1 MKPVIETHDLCK
13 SYNGRTVVDH
23 LNLTVPQGCV
33 YGFLGP
39 NGAGKSTSMKMLLGL
54 VHPTGGS
61 VELLGHTMNETN
73 RIPLLRQTGS
83 LIESPSGYLHLTA
96 RENLAIVAD
105 LKGVAHKDID
115 RVLEIVHLTADANR
129 KVGQYSLGMKQRLG
143 IAMALLGS
151 PKLLI
156 LDEPTNGLDPA
167 GIQEMR
173 SLISSMPETTG
184 ATVLISSHLLGEI
197 EQMVTQVGILNHGRL
212 LFEGSLQQLQKHS
225 RGGILL
231 RVLDVPKK
239 HCGAE
244 PTGHPGGDTGT
255 APGCAG
261 TACPAGRST
270 GGTGEHTGRKR
281 CRCGRADRPDKE
293 SGRDLP
299 QPDPEQRGGGLR
311 CCVPFMLN
319 FRRRTGGTI
328 CCSACWCPSS

>member
-61 VELLGHTMNETN
+61 VELLGHTMSETN

-143 IAMALLGS
+143 LAGALLGR
-151 PKLLI
+151 PPILI

-167 GIQEMR
+167 GIHEIR
-173 SLISSMPETTG
+173 NLIKSLPMLYQC
-184 ATVLISSHLLGEI
+184 TVLVSSHMLGEI
-197 EQMVTQVGILNHGRL
+197 ELIAGDVGIINHGRL
-212 LFEGSLQQLQKHS
+212 LFEGSLDSL
-225 RGGILL
+225 RGNARRMGYAADNLEEMFL
-231 RVLDVPKK
+231 SMVREDD
-239 HCGAE
+239 A
-244 PTGHPGGDTGT
+244 
-255 APGCAG
+255 A
-261 TACPAGRST
+261 
-270 GGTGEHTGRKR
+270 RKR
-281 CRCGRADRPDKE
+281 RA
-293 SGRDLP
+293 
-299 QPDPEQRGGGLR
+299 QP
-311 CCVPFMLN
+311 
-319 FRRRTGGTI
+319 
-328 CCSACWCPSS
+328 

>member
-1 MKPVIETHDLCK
+1 
-13 SYNGRTVVDH
+13 
-23 LNLTVPQGCV
+23 
-33 YGFLGP
+33 
-39 NGAGKSTSMKMLLGL
+39 MKMLLGL

-61 VELLGHTMNETN
+61 VELLGHTLNESS
-73 RIPLLRQTGS
+73 RIALLRQTGS

-105 LKGVAHKDID
+105 LKEVERRDID
-115 RVLEIVHLTADANR
+115 RVLDIVHLTKDADR

-173 SLISSMPETTG
+173 SLIAAMPQTTG

-197 EQMVTQVGILNHGRL
+197 EQMVDQVGILNHGKL

-231 RVLDVPKK
+231 RVLDVSKALAVLNEQGMQAAARTEEPDVVLLPPQDDAALAALV
-239 HCGAE
+239 CALAERGA
-244 PTGHPGGDTGT
+244 GVVGLT
-255 APGCAG
+255 AQ
-261 TACPAGRST
+261 TKSLEDIFLSLT
-270 GGTGEHTGRKR
+270 QNSGEV
-281 CRCGRADRPDKE
+281 A
-293 SGRDLP
+293 
-299 QPDPEQRGGGLR
+299 
-311 CCVPFMLN
+311 
-319 FRRRTGGTI
+319 
-328 CCSACWCPSS
+328 

>member
-1 MKPVIETHDLCK
+1 MKSVIETHDLCK
-13 SYNGRTVVDH
+13 SYHGRLVVEH
-23 LNLTVPQGCV
+23 LDLTVPEGCV

-39 NGAGKSTSMKMLLGL
+39 NGAGKSTTMKMLLGL

-61 VELLGHTMNETN
+61 VELLGHTLNEAN
-73 RIPLLRQTGS
+73 RIALLRQTGS

-105 LKGVAHKDID
+105 LKEVDRKDIG
-115 RVLEIVHLTADANR
+115 RVLEIVHLTKDADR

-173 SLISSMPETTG
+173 SLIAAMPQTTG

-197 EQMVTQVGILNHGRL
+197 EQMVDQVGILNHGKL

-231 RVLDVPKK
+231 RVLDVSKALAVLNEQGVQAAARTEEPDVVLLPPQDDAALAGLV
-239 HCGAE
+239 CALAERGA
-244 PTGHPGGDTGT
+244 GVVGLT
-255 APGCAG
+255 AQ
-261 TACPAGRST
+261 TKSLEDIFLSLT
-270 GGTGEHTGRKR
+270 QNNGEV
-281 CRCGRADRPDKE
+281 A
-293 SGRDLP
+293 
-299 QPDPEQRGGGLR
+299 
-311 CCVPFMLN
+311 
-319 FRRRTGGTI
+319 
-328 CCSACWCPSS
+328 

>member
-1 MKPVIETHDLCK
+1 MKSVIETHDLCK
-13 SYNGRTVVDH
+13 SYHGHPVVDH
-23 LNLTVPQGCV
+23 LNLIVPEGCV

-39 NGAGKSTSMKMLLGL
+39 NGAGKSTTMKMLLGL

-61 VELLGHTMNETN
+61 VELLGHTLNEAN
-73 RIPLLRQTGS
+73 RIALLRQTGS

-105 LKGVAHKDID
+105 LKEVERRDID
-115 RVLEIVHLTADANR
+115 RVLDIVHLTKDADR

-173 SLISSMPETTG
+173 SLIAAMPQTTG

-197 EQMVTQVGILNHGRL
+197 EQMVDQVGILNHGKL

-231 RVLDVPKK
+231 RVLDVSKALAVLNEQGMQAAARTEESDVVLLPPQDDAALAALV
-239 HCGAE
+239 CALAERGA
-244 PTGHPGGDTGT
+244 GVVGLT
-255 APGCAG
+255 AQ
-261 TACPAGRST
+261 TKSLEEIFLSLT
-270 GGTGEHTGRKR
+270 QNSGEV
-281 CRCGRADRPDKE
+281 A
-293 SGRDLP
+293 
-299 QPDPEQRGGGLR
+299 
-311 CCVPFMLN
+311 
-319 FRRRTGGTI
+319 
-328 CCSACWCPSS
+328 

>member
-1 MKPVIETHDLCK
+1 MKPVIETHALCK
-13 SYNGRTVVDH
+13 SYHGRPVVDH
-23 LNLTVPQGCV
+23 LNLTVPEGCV

-39 NGAGKSTSMKMLLGL
+39 NGAGKSTTMKMLLGL

-61 VELLGHTMNETN
+61 VELLGHTLNEAN
-73 RIPLLRQTGS
+73 RIALLRQTGS

-105 LKGVAHKDID
+105 LKDVERRDID
-115 RVLEIVHLTADANR
+115 RVLEIVHLTKDADR

-173 SLISSMPETTG
+173 SLIAAMPQTTG

-197 EQMVTQVGILNHGRL
+197 EQMVDQVGILNHGKL

-231 RVLDVPKK
+231 RVLDVSKALAVLNEQGMQAAARTEEPDVVLLPPQDDAALAALV
-239 HCGAE
+239 CALAERGA
-244 PTGHPGGDTGT
+244 GVVGLT
-255 APGCAG
+255 AQ
-261 TACPAGRST
+261 TKSLEDIFLSLT
-270 GGTGEHTGRKR
+270 QTSGEV
-281 CRCGRADRPDKE
+281 A
-293 SGRDLP
+293 
-299 QPDPEQRGGGLR
+299 
-311 CCVPFMLN
+311 
-319 FRRRTGGTI
+319 
-328 CCSACWCPSS
+328 

>member
-1 MKPVIETHDLCK
+1 MKSVIETHDLCK
-13 SYNGRTVVDH
+13 SYHGHPVVDH

-39 NGAGKSTSMKMLLGL
+39 NGAGKSTTMKMLLG
-54 VHPTGGS
+54 
-61 VELLGHTMNETN
+61 HTLNESS
-73 RIPLLRQTGS
+73 RIALLRQTGS

-105 LKGVAHKDID
+105 LKEVERRDID
-115 RVLEIVHLTADANR
+115 RVLDIVHLTKDADR

-173 SLISSMPETTG
+173 SLIAAMPQTTG

-197 EQMVTQVGILNHGRL
+197 EQMVDQVGILNHGKL

-231 RVLDVPKK
+231 RVLDVSKALAVLNEQGMQAAARTEEPDVVLLPPEDDAALAALV
-239 HCGAE
+239 CALAERGA
-244 PTGHPGGDTGT
+244 GVVGLT
-255 APGCAG
+255 AQ
-261 TACPAGRST
+261 TKSLEDIFLSLT
-270 GGTGEHTGRKR
+270 QTSGEV
-281 CRCGRADRPDKE
+281 A
-293 SGRDLP
+293 
-299 QPDPEQRGGGLR
+299 
-311 CCVPFMLN
+311 
-319 FRRRTGGTI
+319 
-328 CCSACWCPSS
+328 